1 VLARELVARQPDVIF
16 VYTTPLAAALQRE
29 SRTIPI
35 VFAQVSDPVGSG
47 LVTSL
52 ARPGGNLTGLLLYER
67 GITGK
72 WVAMLKEIA
81 PNLQRAA
88 LLANPKTTPYDYFVR
103 SAADVAQS
111 LGIELVPS
119 PIENAADIERVIVD
133 AAGTPNSGLVILPSG
148 TTTLLRD
155 FLIAVTARERLPS
168 VYPFRFYVTAGGLMS
183 YSADLL
189 DQSRLAAS
197 YIDRILRGAN
207 PVDLPVQAPTK
218 YLTSVNL
225 KTAKA
230 FGLDVPSSLLIRADE
245 MIE

>member
-1 VLARELVARQPDVIF
+1 MSL
-16 VYTTPLAAALQRE
+16 
-29 SRTIPI
+29 SR
-35 VFAQVSDPVGSG
+35 SGSK
-47 LVTSL
+47 SL
-52 ARPGGNLTGLLLYER
+52 Y
-67 GITGK
+67 
-72 WVAMLKEIA
+72 
-81 PNLQRAA
+81 
-88 LLANPKTTPYDYFVR
+88 
-103 SAADVAQS
+103 AD
-111 LGIELVPS
+111 

-245 MIE
+245 VIE